1 MFSTSYAEE
10 WRWLYN
16 GGYFNEHRARHFDGR
31 GDSFDYS
38 IGLRRVTMENF
49 LDKVAKLILKYEE
62 ELRNI

>member
-1 MFSTSYAEE
+1 MLSTSYAEE
-10 WRWLYN
+10 WRWQYN
-16 GGYFNEHRARHFDGR
+16 GGDFNEHRARYFDGR
-31 GDSFDYS
+31 GDSLDYS